1 MLFNELHQGGIRA
14 LLDWDDTL
22 FDGMVLPEGLD
33 DEEGV
38 IRGLIV
44 DDIILRHG
52 DTPLFIPEPTVMK
65 YYITSWS
72 TRMLPVFTRMYDACM
87 AEYDPIEN
95 YNRIE
100 DRSETTKDTMG
111 NTRTLNTSTAT
122 TGTNTTEDSVSAE
135 NVTTFSPDTKSVQT
149 PNLTEADSGTIGD
162 SGNYNGSLTIKST
175 IHGNIGVTTSQQML
189 ESELQLVPK
198 LDIIR
203 IISDSW
209 AAEFCLAVY

>member
-22 FDGMVLPEGLD
+22 FDDMVLPED
-33 DEEGV
+33 IDNADT
-38 IRGLIV
+38 RKLIV

-72 TRMLPVFTRMYDACM
+72 TRMLPVFTRMYDACI

-111 NTRTLNTSTAT
+111 NTRTLNTNTAT

-149 PNLTEADSGTIGD
+149 PNLNEADTGTIGD

-189 ESELQLVPK
+189 ESELTLVPK